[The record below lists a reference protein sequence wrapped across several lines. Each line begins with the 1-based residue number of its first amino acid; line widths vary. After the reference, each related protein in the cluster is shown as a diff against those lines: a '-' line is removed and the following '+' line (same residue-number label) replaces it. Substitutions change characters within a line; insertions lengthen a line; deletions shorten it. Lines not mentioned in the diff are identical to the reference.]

1 MGETTYIVIDEKEKR
16 TLTGHYGSL
25 DAFVASLTQN
35 PVTIEQFS
43 RTYQEL
49 AGEPFYTPGTRPKV
63 PEELSL
69 DTIRWVLGMTGRS
82 DDEVMTHW
90 KRSSFYQGANYHS
103 FQPDER
109 TEYDIPQLTPEMFN
123 EWSAEDP
130 DHEEFVTVN
139 DYRRFLCND
148 GIVVADLRTKE
159 IRYIS
164 RAFNVLR
171 SRPTDTDRRLG
182 IQRREY
188 TLPEEWKIVEE

>member
-1 MGETTYIVIDEKEKR
+1 MGETTYILIDEKEKR
-16 TLTGHYGSL
+16 VLTGHHASL
-25 DAFVASLTQN
+25 DAFVASLAQN
-35 PVTIEQFS
+35 PETIEQFS
-43 RTYQEL
+43 QTYQRL
-49 AGEPFYTPGTRPKV
+49 AGEPFYTQGTRPKV

-69 DTIRWVLGMTGRS
+69 DTIRLVLGMNGRS

-90 KRSSFYQGANYHS
+90 KRSSFYQGTNYHS
-103 FQPDER
+103 FQPDEI
-109 TEYDIPQLTPEMFN
+109 TKYDLPEITVEMFN
-123 EWSAEDP
+123 EWNTEDP

-164 RAFNVLR
+164 RAFSVLR
-171 SRPTDTDRRLG
+171 SSPTDTDRRFD
-182 IQRREY
+182 IPRMEY